1 MESALVYSDNIY
13 FAQIAMDMGSNLI
26 EEKLKSFGFGEKIPF
41 EFALYNSQYSNDGKI
56 KEGAQ
61 LADTGYGQGE
71 VMVNPVHLTSMY
83 SMFLNQ
89 GNIIE
94 PHLVIDNKNNN
105 IVWKKSVVS
114 KESAQIV
121 LNDLIQIVENP
132 AGTGHEAYNSK
143 LKIAGKT
150 GTAEIKN
157 SQTDTSGTELGWFV
171 GMTTEGDNKVLVTM
185 MIEDVKGRGGSHYVV
200 PKVKDVIESVSLK
213 Q

>member
-1 MESALVYSDNIY
+1 ME
-13 FAQIAMDMGSNLI
+13 
-26 EEKLKSFGFGEKIPF
+26 
-41 EFALYNSQYSNDGKI
+41 
-56 KEGAQ
+56 
-61 LADTGYGQGE
+61 
-71 VMVNPVHLTSMY
+71 
-83 SMFLNQ
+83 
-89 GNIIE
+89 
-94 PHLVIDNKNNN
+94 
-105 IVWKKSVVS
+105 KSVVS